1 MNIKKNKIFVSGNFN
16 ILHPGHIR
24 LLKFAKSLGKAL
36 VVGVISDKLAG
47 KSAYIKQ
54 NHRINNIKSLDFV
67 QKVIL
72 VKNLNSTILNEKP
85 NIIVKGKEFRYETNI
100 EEELAKKINAEL
112 VFSSGNINY
121 SSENLLKNELFE
133 NQIKFHLTKD
143 FIKRKKIN
151 ISKMIN
157 NINKIKRLRVCV
169 VGDVIIDEYVNSNV
183 LGASNEEPCLVLN
196 PISSEKYV
204 GGAGIVASHFSS
216 LGAKTYLFSV
226 TGNDQNN
233 KFIEKELKN
242 KVRSYLYKDIIR
254 PTTLKQRFKVR
265 NSSLARISY
274 LSEELIS
281 IKVQNKIFN
290 NIKKIIKKIDVLIF
304 SDFNYGCLPQNLVDK
319 LIKICKE
326 NKVLVS
332 ADSQSSSQIGD
343 ISRFKNT
350 ELITPTEKEAR
361 ISLKN
366 NNDGLVVLSNKLQK
380 LSRSTKYYS
389 HT

>member
-233 KFIEKELKN
+233 KFIEKELKKN

-290 NIKKIIKKIDVLIF
+290 NIKK
-304 SDFNYGCLPQNLVDK
+304 
-319 LIKICKE
+319 
-326 NKVLVS
+326 
-332 ADSQSSSQIGD
+332 
-343 ISRFKNT
+343 
-350 ELITPTEKEAR
+350 
-361 ISLKN
+361 
-366 NNDGLVVLSNKLQK
+366 
-380 LSRSTKYYS
+380 
-389 HT
+389 